1 MRGVPVAVVV
11 EAAGFLED
19 AGELDAAGTH
29 VVDVG
34 CRGGVA
40 VFEGSLF
47 LGLAPEDFVVAI
59 RIERR
64 IDPDGSGPCSDQID
78 AGVGELGELF
88 EIVAAVD
95 DAGVEQRRG
104 FARADGYASLPRQPV
119 TDL

>member
-1 MRGVPVAVVV
+1 MRRLPVAVVV

-34 CRGGVA
+34 RRGGVA

-64 IDPDGSGPCSDQID
+64 FDRSLEPDRCRSNQRSSRATWRVVRGWRISELLRRPWRRELDP
-78 AGVGELGELF
+78 L
-88 EIVAAVD
+88 
-95 DAGVEQRRG
+95 R
-104 FARADGYASLPRQPV
+104 
-119 TDL
+119 